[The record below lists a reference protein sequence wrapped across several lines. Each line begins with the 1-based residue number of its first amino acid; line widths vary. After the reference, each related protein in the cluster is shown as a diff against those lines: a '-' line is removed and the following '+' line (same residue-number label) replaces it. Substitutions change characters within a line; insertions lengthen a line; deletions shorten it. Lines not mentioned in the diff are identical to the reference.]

1 MSTTTWKH
9 TKNRYSDIVLDPSCL
24 PDASEEFSDQLQLQ
38 MDAWAEDED
47 VNAAWLEIPSTKT
60 HLIRDALRL
69 GFALH
74 HCTPDYV
81 MLTLWMGDPDDVKIP
96 LFGTHIVRV
105 EALLLRNDPA
115 RPGVRQVLVVK
126 EKYGSVHQGSDGYR
140 DWKLLSGA
148 VEPGE
153 FLDQAVVR
161 EVREEVGLSVRFCTT
176 IGFGNRVSNKFGRSE
191 IFFCCHVELT
201 DVQQWAGSSNLV
213 LQESEL
219 LEATWMD
226 VSRALVEWGDNYKLR
241 GLERKCLISATR
253 NRGLINFVS
262 EDQRGP
268 PHRLLGHFVGVPA
281 HDPLLCRRNRGA
293 PRNLAE
299 KSGRPK
305 FYRDNYNNN
314 GLDDDAPETLVGS
327 GGVHDWKG
335 SGATA
340 DSPPDGWRQGARSG
354 G

>member
-1 MSTTTWKH
+1 MSSNDNWKH

-24 PDASEEFSDQLQLQ
+24 PDASEEFSDQLRRQ
-38 MDAWAEDED
+38 MNAWMEDDD
-47 VNAAWLEIPSTKT
+47 VNAAWLEVPSTKT

-69 GFALH
+69 GFVLH

-81 MLTLWMGDPDDVKIP
+81 MLTLWMGDPDEVKIP

-105 EALLLRNDPA
+105 EALLLRYDPA
-115 RPGVRQVLVVK
+115 RPDVRQVLVVK
-126 EKYGSVHQGSDGYR
+126 EKYGSG

-161 EVREEVGLSVRFCTT
+161 EVQEEVGLSVRFCTT
-176 IGFGNRVSNKFGRSE
+176 IGFGNRVSRKFGRSE
-191 IFFCCHVELT
+191 IFFCCHAELT
-201 DVQQWAGSSNLV
+201 DAQRWTGSNELV

-226 VSRALVEWGDNYKLR
+226 VSRALAEWGDNYKLR

-253 NRGLINFVS
+253 NRGLVNFVS

-281 HDPLLCRRNRGA
+281 YDPMLCRRRGA

-299 KSGRPK
+299 KSSRPK
-305 FYRDNYNNN
+305 FYRDIYNN
-314 GLDDDAPETLVGS
+314 DDASETLAGS
-327 GGVHDWKG
+327 GGIHDWKG
-335 SGATA
+335 GSGTA
-340 DSPPDGWRQGARSG
+340 DPPPHGWRQGVHSRG
-354 G
+354 